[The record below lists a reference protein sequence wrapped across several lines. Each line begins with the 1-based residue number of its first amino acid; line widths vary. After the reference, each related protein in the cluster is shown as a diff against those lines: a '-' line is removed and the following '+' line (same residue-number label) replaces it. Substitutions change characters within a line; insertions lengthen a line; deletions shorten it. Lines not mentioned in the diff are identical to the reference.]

1 MLNETI
7 KNMQTIICQAINTE
21 NYYAAYEAL
30 IIYVKTFSMDDFAQ
44 QNKWLI
50 NKYGPQVSVVCF
62 DNNESAID
70 EFIKAQTYKNIELA
84 KLSEEDSN
92 ADIIEYMKAT
102 SSEYIC
108 FWENNCEYDID
119 KISEMVWRLECSKQF
134 NVVMTPRMY
143 VDTAGNIIGHKD
155 YAYEEIFNNVVVK
168 GEILLN
174 YCISNNINLY
184 GSLSDIM
191 LNKNCVYDMEC
202 QHIYKSK
209 EINRMN
215 MLFQILESQK
225 IFYMEQ
231 SLVRAKLSAKCD
243 ETVEINEYKELIS
256 DVSSKQNN
264 EISALSEKNI
274 KKEITFF
281 YTDKGEYYNLEP
293 IAKEAEKRDYKIRFT
308 KDKKEK
314 AEIGVY
320 CQHVCYPD
328 NSKFS
333 LILLHDLAQGHNK
346 WPNLWE
352 SERWNVFDIGIV
364 PGKSWADRWR
374 KCACFYYANPRCGT
388 YEFGYPKSDYIND
401 VSVIDRAAEVKNMF
415 GMPDRFTVLY
425 APSWE
430 NDNKEDEFIKA
441 VENLDV
447 NILVKQSD
455 WSDEYQHIKDN
466 IEYMRSIHEGRYEN
480 LYYIEPEESI
490 MTALALCDMV
500 VSDESSVMAEALMFG
515 KPSVAV
521 TDWMIP
527 DQDPPR
533 LASVPMDYVIK
544 CEKKDL
550 REKVLSIMNHS
561 EEYEDILQ
569 KGKDTFSNQG
579 NVCKD
584 IMNAIDYYTQG
595 GTEDSF
601 MSRKLESEYRA
612 FNMWN

>member
-1 MLNETI
+1 MLNDTA
-7 KNMQTIICQAINTE
+7 KNMQTIICQAIDSG

-30 IIYVKTFSMDDFAQ
+30 IIYTQTFSVDDFIEEY
-44 QNKWLI
+44 KWLI
-50 NKYGPQVSVVCF
+50 NEYGPQVSVICL

-70 EFIKAQTYKNIELA
+70 EFIKMQTYKNIELA

-92 ADIIEYMKAT
+92 ADIIEYIKAT
-102 SSEYIC
+102 SSKYIC
-108 FWENNCEYDID
+108 FWEVSCEYDND
-119 KISEMVWRLECSKQF
+119 KISEMVWKLESSKQF
-134 NVVMTPRMY
+134 NVVMSPRMY
-143 VDTAGNIIGHKD
+143 VDAVGNIIGHKD
-155 YAYEEIFNNVVVK
+155 YAYEDIFDNVIVK
-168 GEILLN
+168 GETLLN
-174 YCISNNINLY
+174 YCVSNNINLY

-191 LNKNCVYDMEC
+191 LNKNCAYDMEC
-202 QHIYKSK
+202 QHIYKSAA
-209 EINRMN
+209 INRLN
-215 MLFQILESQK
+215 MLFQILEGQK

-243 ETVEINEYKELIS
+243 ETDEINEYKELEAS
-256 DVSSKQNN
+256 VNSKQSNA
-264 EISALSEKNI
+264 ISALSEKSI

-293 IAKEAEKRDYKIRFT
+293 IANEAGKRGYKIRFT

-320 CQHVCYPD
+320 CQHVCYPE

-352 SERWNVFDIGIV
+352 SERWNKFDIGIV
-364 PGKSWADRWR
+364 PGRTWADRWR
-374 KCACFYYANPRCGT
+374 QCASFYYSNPRSGT
-388 YEFGYPKSDYIND
+388 YEFGYPKSDYVND
-401 VSVIDRAAEVKNMF
+401 ISVIERAADVKKKL
-415 GMPDRFTVLY
+415 GIPDKFTVLY

-430 NDNKEDEFIKA
+430 YDGKEEDFIKA
-441 VENLDV
+441 VKDLDV
-447 NILVKQSD
+447 NMVVKQAC
-455 WSDEYQHIKDN
+455 WSEDYSIVTN
-466 IEYMRSIHEGRYEN
+466 NMRSLHEGIYKN
-480 LYYIEPEESI
+480 LYYVEPEESI